1 MSRRSTAML
10 IAALTVLMSI
20 GVAGAAFAQYP
31 PPPADGEATA
41 ECSSEAGGS
50 DARECRTPPV
60 FRPNSRVDVQAR
72 GYRQGDTQALAP
84 LAAGSGTT
92 ILAAQRSD
100 ADLWVYETTVTAD
113 ENGVAVA
120 IIPVPDDVVPP
131 IEVTFSGV
139 DVNGDPVVATAG
151 NLPASP
157 PLGAPDPG
165 QGRGNAPEIAATG
178 SDFTVGAAIAVGA
191 LVLGG
196 AALMASRRRST
207 TEDKVDVDA

>member
-1 MSRRSTAML
+1 MSRRSTATL

-20 GVAGAAFAQYP
+20 GFAGAAFAQYP
-31 PPPADGEATA
+31 PPPADGQATA
-41 ECSSEAGGS
+41 SCASEAQGG

-60 FRPNSRVDVQAR
+60 FRPNSSVDVTAR
-72 GYRQGDTQALAP
+72 GYREGNSQALAP

-92 ILAAQRSD
+92 ILAAQRSE

-113 ENGVAVA
+113 ENGVAEV

-131 IEVTFSGV
+131 IEVIFSGV
-139 DVNGDPVVATAG
+139 DVNGDPVVASAG

-178 SDFTVGAAIAVGA
+178 SNFTVGAAIAVGA

-196 AALMASRRRST
+196 GALMASRRRST
-207 TEDKVDVDA
+207 PDKVDVDA